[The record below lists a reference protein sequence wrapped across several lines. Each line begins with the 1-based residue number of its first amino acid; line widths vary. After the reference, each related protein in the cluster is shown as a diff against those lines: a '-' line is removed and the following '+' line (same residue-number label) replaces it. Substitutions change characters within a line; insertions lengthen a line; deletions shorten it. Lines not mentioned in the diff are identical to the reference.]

1 MVGAA
6 ASRWA
11 HAALDPQTHL
21 LPAIRSFYASFTSYF
36 RNTKTLAHIATY
48 KAYYADAV
56 PFHSA
61 MAFCAFV
68 SLYVWIMEK
77 ITGNA
82 SQVDG
87 LWTFLPLIY
96 SLHLT
101 VHKYFTYQPAKI
113 SFFGGV
119 QHASIWD
126 KIEPRLALMSTLS
139 LLWCIRLTY
148 NAYRRGMFKPGEE
161 DYRWPLL
168 RKTMSRPVWEI
179 FSIFFIAIAQ
189 NILLAIT
196 ALPNYLLLTTTSV
209 KHVTEPVP
217 RPITKLIL
225 GDYILAAFFMAN
237 LTVQFFADQQQ
248 WNYQNYKRGK
258 NPQGK
263 PLPAAMVDSVTKLPL
278 EKQAVMPYCTPEDAQ
293 RGFVTKGLWA
303 WSRHPNFACEQA
315 TWWILYA
322 FVPLTL
328 LPRDFDC
335 GNAHWSQFVNYALI
349 APLAMNALFY
359 SSTVY
364 SEGESA
370 KKYPEYSDYQNR
382 VGMFLPIDTVV
393 RAVYYN
399 VFARKETKKSV
410 EENVWGKSQI
420 SKKKSQ

>member
-1 MVGAA
+1 MVGT
-6 ASRWA
+6 ASEWA
-11 HAALDPQTHL
+11 HAALDPTTHL
-21 LPAIRSFYASFTSYF
+21 LPAIRSFCPAFTDYF
-36 RNTKTLAHIATY
+36 RNTKTLTNIATY
-48 KAYYADAV
+48 KAYYADAD

-61 MAFCAFV
+61 MAFCALV

-96 SLHLT
+96 SVHFT

-113 SFFGGV
+113 TLLHGI
-119 QHASIWD
+119 QHASIWG
-126 KIEPRLALMSTLS
+126 KIEPRLALMTALS
-139 LLWCIRLTY
+139 LLWCVRLTY

-168 RKTMSRPVWEI
+168 RKTMSRPVWVI

-196 ALPNYLLLTTTSV
+196 ALPNYLLLTTTSI

-217 RPITKLIL
+217 RPVNKLIL
-225 GDYILAAFFMAN
+225 GDYVLAALFVLN
-237 LTVQFFADQQQ
+237 LTIQFYADQQQ

-258 NPQGK
+258 NPQEK
-263 PLPAAMVDSVTKLPL
+263 PLPNAMVDPVTKLPL
-278 EKQAVMPYCTPEDAQ
+278 QRQKETPHSTPEDAQ

-303 WSRHPNFACEQA
+303 WSRHPNFACEQN

-322 FVPLTL
+322 FVPLTF
-328 LPRDFDC
+328 LPTDLDFT
-335 GNAHWSQFVNYALI
+335 GVHWSHFVNYAILS
-349 APLAMNALFY
+349 PLAMNALFLA
-359 SSTVY
+359 STRY
-364 SEGESA
+364 SEQVSA
-370 KKYPEYSDYQNR
+370 QKYPEYKDYQKR
-382 VGMFLPIDTVV
+382 VGMFLPIDTLL

-399 VFARKETKKSV
+399 LVAGKETKHRV
-410 EENVWGKSQI
+410 EAPVWGKSKVN
-420 SKKKSQ
+420 KKKSQ